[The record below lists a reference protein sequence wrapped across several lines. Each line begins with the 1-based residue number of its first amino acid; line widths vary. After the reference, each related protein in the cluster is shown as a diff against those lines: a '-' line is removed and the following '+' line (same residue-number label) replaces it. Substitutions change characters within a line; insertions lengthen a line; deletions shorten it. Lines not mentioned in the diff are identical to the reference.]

1 MIETFIQWKRL
12 KFITNV
18 VKHITAISKSKERVK
33 MKIYNK
39 LIRDRI
45 PEIIEESGRT
55 CSIHTLNDEEYLQ
68 ELNKKLSEELKE
80 YQESGE
86 LEELADLV
94 EIVYAIAEFKGSSI
108 EEFERIRQDKSDRR
122 GGFEKRLF
130 LESVEGSL
138 EKNMLI
144 TNG

>member
-1 MIETFIQWKRL
+1 
-12 KFITNV
+12 
-18 VKHITAISKSKERVK
+18 

-45 PEIIEESGRT
+45 PEIIEASGKT
-55 CSIHTLNDEEYLQ
+55 CSIRTLGSEEYLK
-68 ELNKKLSEELKE
+68 ELNKKLTEELKE

-94 EIVYAIAEFKGSSI
+94 EIVYAIVEFKGSSI
-108 EEFERIRQDKSDRR
+108 EEFEGIRQDKRYKR

-130 LESVEGSL
+130 FESTGE
-138 EKNMLI
+138 
-144 TNG
+144 

>member
-1 MIETFIQWKRL
+1 
-12 KFITNV
+12 
-18 VKHITAISKSKERVK
+18 

-45 PEIIEESGRT
+45 PEIIEASGKT
-55 CSIHTLNDEEYLQ
+55 CRVRILEEKEYLQ
-68 ELNKKLSEELKE
+68 ELNRKLTEELKE

-94 EIVYAIAEFKGSSI
+94 EIVYAIAEHKGSSI
-108 EEFERIRQDKSDRR
+108 EEFERIRQNKREKR

-130 LESVEGSL
+130 LESTGE
-138 EKNMLI
+138 
-144 TNG
+144 